1 MPEHRGH
8 EVARM
13 PVGAF
18 IVFSHAR
25 CREGLQLVHCH
36 RHGLLMRLD
45 NPSVVADQRGNG
57 NRFGRGKG
65 EVVKYPAIGGLP
77 FFAINPLFNPCRFL
91 PERQPFAGLRMKIV
105 AEPDKLIGGGY
116 AGQSQICR
124 ALADP
129 LAGDGLPFGVVITN
143 RQVFLEILFGVN
155 RVVLGFWC
163 KHCRQLKSTAL
174 PALAGSG
181 RVGCG

>member
-13 PVGAF
+13 PVRAF
-18 IVFSHAR
+18 IVFPHPR
-25 CREGLQLVHCH
+25 CREGLQLIHRH

-45 NPSVVADQRGNG
+45 NPRVVADQRGNG
-57 NRFGRGKG
+57 NGLGRGES

-77 FFAINPLFNPCRFL
+77 FFAINPLINPRGLL
-91 PERQPFAGLRMKIV
+91 PERQPFAGLRVKII
-105 AEPDKLIGGGY
+105 AEPDKLIGGRHT
-116 AGQSQICR
+116 GQSQICR

-129 LAGDGLPFGVVITN
+129 LAGDGLPLGVIIAN

-155 RVVLGFWC
+155 RVVLGFRC
-163 KHCRQLKSTAL
+163 KHCRQLKSTG
-174 PALAGSG
+174 LARVSG
-181 RVGCG
+181 